1 MFVCALSPNNRRMT
15 LHHGLEGLAEVSR
28 HVAQGT
34 TVLPRQLAQL
44 LQLGIGQQ
52 AGGALYLCLF
62 PASHQSDSVTA
73 GSSSRCTNKSAYR
86 RMGDVK

>member
-1 MFVCALSPNNRRMT
+1 MDFRFSHIIPEVESLEEDLNIPLDSLRLSVP
-15 LHHGLEGLAEVSR
+15 LI
-28 HVAQGT
+28 HV
-34 TVLPRQLAQL
+34 LAQL
-44 LQLGIGQQ
+44 LQLGISQQ
-52 AGGALYLCLF
+52 AGGALYLRLF